1 LAVDQTHQ
9 PRLKGQ
15 TMRYACLVY
24 IDPSVV
30 FDGSP
35 QSNGVLEEAGAHSK
49 QLMQRGVTAEALTL
63 PSDAVTIRIRNGK
76 MRKTDGP
83 FMETKEVLAGF
94 VLIEADDIAAAVEMA
109 ATNPMA
115 KLGAVEVRPLVD
127 FSKPRPVL

>member
-1 LAVDQTHQ
+1 
-9 PRLKGQ
+9 
-15 TMRYACLVY
+15 MRYACLVY
-24 IDPSVV
+24 IDPAIA

-35 QSNGVLEEAGAHSK
+35 QSNAILDEAGPAAQKLVAEGFIS
-49 QLMQRGVTAEALTL
+49 EALTL
-63 PSDAVTIRIRNGK
+63 PGEAVTVRIRH
-76 MRKTDGP
+76 RKIHRTDGP

-94 VLIEADDIAAAVEMA
+94 VLIEANDMDAALAIA